1 MSIELLERAAA
12 RLGPVTD
19 EVAFLGGATLA
30 LWTDD
35 PGAPDPRVTMDVD
48 VVVLLDSRA
57 DYYALGERLRDRGLH
72 EDATSGVLCRWRD
85 DEGLVLD
92 VMPTEESILGFSNRW
107 YPRAVETAE
116 TVTLP
121 SGAILRAVNPAL
133 LLATKLEAFRRR
145 GGDDYLASVDLEDV
159 VRLVDGRER
168 LVDELASAPVDVREF
183 VATELRELLEDP
195 RFEAGVA
202 AALLP
207 DEASQGRRGM
217 VVERLRRMT
226 DIGAA

>member
-1 MSIELLERAAA
+1 MERRRGA
-12 RLGPVTD
+12 R
-19 EVAFLGGATLA
+19 
-30 LWTDD
+30 
-35 PGAPDPRVTMDVD
+35 
-48 VVVLLDSRA
+48 SRRDA
-57 DYYALGERLRDRGLH
+57 DRGVDTRILQPLVS
-72 EDATSGVLCRWRD
+72 TS
-85 DEGLVLD
+85 
-92 VMPTEESILGFSNRW
+92 F
-107 YPRAVETAE
+107 
-116 TVTLP
+116 
-121 SGAILRAVNPAL
+121 AL

-217 VVERLRRMT
+217 VVERLSRMT